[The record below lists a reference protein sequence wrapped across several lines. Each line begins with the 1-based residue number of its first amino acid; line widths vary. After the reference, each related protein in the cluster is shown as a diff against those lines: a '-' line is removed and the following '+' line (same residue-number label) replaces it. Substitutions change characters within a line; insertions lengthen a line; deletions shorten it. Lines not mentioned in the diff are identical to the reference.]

1 MICTQIASE
10 RTEVIRHYV
19 VTRTTAPSRSLQHLQ
34 ACFPVSGFHWIPVIF
49 IWHSHNSWVI
59 KAYLLLYGSCGPLVP
74 FCDGGAFGSFRTPDD
89 DWGVN
94 VEVFCG
100 SLGGSS
106 ALVEGGA
113 LGSTLDG
120 LEDAILAGTVR
131 TIASVLILA
140 ADTNRD

>member
-1 MICTQIASE
+1 M
-10 RTEVIRHYV
+10 
-19 VTRTTAPSRSLQHLQ
+19 
-34 ACFPVSGFHWIPVIF
+34 
-49 IWHSHNSWVI
+49 
-59 KAYLLLYGSCGPLVP
+59 VP
-74 FCDGGAFGSFRTPDD
+74 FCDGGAFGSFRTPDED
-89 DWGVN
+89 GGVN

-113 LGSTLDG
+113 LGRTLDG

>member
-1 MICTQIASE
+1 M
-10 RTEVIRHYV
+10 
-19 VTRTTAPSRSLQHLQ
+19 
-34 ACFPVSGFHWIPVIF
+34 
-49 IWHSHNSWVI
+49 
-59 KAYLLLYGSCGPLVP
+59 VP
-74 FCDGGAFGSFRTPDD
+74 FCDGGAFGSFRTPDED
-89 DWGVN
+89 GGVN

-131 TIASVLILA
+131 TIESVLILA
-140 ADTNRD
+140 ADKLGLRTESIATLMWLVVNFALTDD